1 MHCTKKKQKKPKHVA
16 LLIQAIKKCL
26 CQTAVHLIILKIFT
40 LGLRMLSDT
49 ISMKR
54 KVCVRNDLKTEN
66 LSIKSY
72 PAVQRVS
79 ANTMKQAIN

>member
-1 MHCTKKKQKKPKHVA
+1 
-16 LLIQAIKKCL
+16 
-26 CQTAVHLIILKIFT
+26 
-40 LGLRMLSDT
+40 MLSDT